1 MGPFRRRRHR
11 LWRGAAVAVTAL
23 LLAACGGTS
32 GDAVTES
39 GGGAPS
45 TEALRLGYS
54 AWPGWFPW
62 AVAEQAGIFEEFGVD
77 VELVYFSDYLSSLD
91 AMAAGQLDANSQ
103 TLNDTLVSV
112 SAGSDQRA
120 VLVNDNS
127 AGNDAIIVDE
137 SIRTIEDLAG
147 KVVAAEPGVVDHF
160 LLLQGLAS
168 VGLGEDDID
177 FRGLPTD
184 AAAAAFAAGEVDA
197 TGVFAPFTI
206 QALERPGAHVLFD
219 SADFPGTIPDLLVTS
234 GEVVDERPGDLQK
247 LVDAWYA
254 TLARL
259 ESDPEGTLAILAEAA
274 EVSAEEYRSLQEGTR
289 LFSAEEALAAF
300 RGEASPEGLVP
311 MAEQINGFLVDSG
324 LAEEP
329 APLDGLFVD
338 TFTADHLERQRG

>member
-1 MGPFRRRRHR
+1 MGPFRQRHHR
-11 LWRGAAVAVTAL
+11 PWRGAAVAVAAL
-23 LLAACGGTS
+23 LLAACGGGS
-32 GDAVTES
+32 GDGATES

-62 AVAEQAGIFEEFGVD
+62 AVAEQAGIFDEFGVD

-91 AMAAGQLDANSQ
+91 ALAAGQLDANSQ

-197 TGVFAPFTI
+197 AGVFAPFTI

-219 SADFPGTIPDLLVTS
+219 SADFPGTIPDLLVAS
-234 GEVVDERPGDLQK
+234 GQVVDERPGDLQK

-259 ESDPEGTLAILAEAA
+259 QSDPEGSLAILAEAA

-311 MAEQINGFLVDSG
+311 MAEQINAFLVTTG

-329 APLDGLFVD
+329 APLDRLFVD